1 MSAASPEKNLKY
13 PINFMLIGLS
23 LLAST
28 PVMAQGMHLPIVG
41 RQFPTLGFSL
51 APGFI
56 YDGAAEGTEVGLIS
70 PTGGATVRLGLQHV
84 VSRSLS
90 MNGEFEVGLHY
101 LSPHTASPFE
111 TAPSQLALAWQVS
124 MLARWFPIG
133 EESGWTGA
141 IGGHYYSARLS
152 DAPLLSLGA
161 DLRLGRFIWTSDERF
176 IIIEAGYGAPLL
188 QGLTISRTLADQ
200 VGEVRERT
208 WSFHRF
214 SLGLTMAF

>member
-1 MSAASPEKNLKY
+1 MNDAPKKYLKY
-13 PINFMLIGLS
+13 PMS
-23 LLAST
+23 LLLLALSVCASV

-41 RQFPTLGFSL
+41 RQFPTVGFSL

-56 YDGAAEGTEVGLIS
+56 YDGAAEGTEVGLIA
-70 PTGGATVRLGLQHV
+70 PTGGGTVRLGLQHV

-90 MNGEFEVGLHY
+90 MNGELEGGLHY
-101 LSPHTASPFE
+101 FTPHTASPFE
-111 TAPSQLALAWQVS
+111 TAPSQLAFAWQVT

-133 EESGWTGA
+133 EQAGWTGA
-141 IGGHYYSARLS
+141 VGGHYFRARLG

-188 QGLTISRTLADQ
+188 QGLSISTAVADQ

-208 WSFHRF
+208 WALHRF